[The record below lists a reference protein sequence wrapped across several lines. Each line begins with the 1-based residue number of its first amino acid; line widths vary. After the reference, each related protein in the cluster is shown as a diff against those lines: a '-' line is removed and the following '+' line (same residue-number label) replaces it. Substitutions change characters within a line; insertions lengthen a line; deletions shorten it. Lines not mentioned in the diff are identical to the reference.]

1 MRPIADR
8 YILLMA
14 SLPSIRLLGEK
25 ELPINP
31 ARLAERM
38 KLLEPED
45 RAELEAIAAI
55 LSWNRIDT
63 GEDDAAYVARAE
75 RTLAAIRSATLRA
88 AALERLEI
96 RTVIAALR
104 RRHAGEPAPAQGTL
118 WGIGRQV
125 DTIRRNWSQPDFGL
139 GRQMPWIGPAREKLE
154 SGDSA
159 GLERLIL
166 DTTWRAA
173 GRHEFGHEFDFEAVV
188 FYLMR
193 WQLADRWAR
202 YDADGA
208 AARFAQLLEAA
219 LPKTLAH
226 PHEDAA

>member
-1 MRPIADR
+1 MIPRSDP
-8 YILLMA
+8 YVMLMA

-25 ELPINP
+25 ALPINP

-38 KLLEPED
+38 KMLEPAD
-45 RAELEAIAAI
+45 RDELFAIASI

-63 GEDDAAYVARAE
+63 GDDDAAYVTRAE
-75 RTLAAIRSATLRA
+75 RILAAIRSPTLREA
-88 AALERLEI
+88 SLERLEI
-96 RTVIAALR
+96 RTLIAALR
-104 RRHAGEPAPAQGTL
+104 RRHAGEEAPASTSA
-118 WGIGRQV
+118 WGIGRHV
-125 DTIRRNWSQPDFGL
+125 DLIRRSWALPDL
-139 GRQMPWIGPAREKLE
+139 GMARFFPWVAQAREKLE

-166 DTTWRAA
+166 DVTWQAA

-202 YDADGA
+202 YDADA
-208 AARFAQLLEAA
+208 AAVRFAELLDAA
-219 LPKTLAH
+219 LPPTASL
-226 PHEDAA
+226 EEAA

>member
-1 MRPIADR
+1 M
-8 YILLMA
+8 ILHTEPYVMLMA

-25 ELPINP
+25 ALPINP
-31 ARLAERM
+31 ARLTERM
-38 KLLEPED
+38 KMLEPAD
-45 RAELEAIAAI
+45 RDELFAIASI

-63 GEDDAAYVARAE
+63 GDDDAAYVARAE
-75 RTLAAIRSATLRA
+75 RILASIRSDTLRE

-96 RTVIAALR
+96 RTLIAALR
-104 RRHAGEPAPAQGTL
+104 RRHAGENTPVSGTA
-118 WGIGRQV
+118 WGIGRHV
-125 DTIRRNWSQPDFGL
+125 ETIRRNWTQPDFGMA
-139 GRQMPWIGPAREKLE
+139 RSFPWIAQAREQLE

-166 DTTWRAA
+166 DVTWRAA

-202 YDADGA
+202 YDADA
-208 AARFAQLLEAA
+208 AAVRFAQLLDVALPPAASIQEAA
-219 LPKTLAH
+219 
-226 PHEDAA
+226 

>member
-1 MRPIADR
+1 MIPRTDP
-8 YILLMA
+8 YVMLMA

-25 ELPINP
+25 ALPINS
-31 ARLAERM
+31 ARLAERI
-38 KLLEPED
+38 KLLEPQD
-45 RAELEAIAAI
+45 RDELLAIASI

-63 GEDDAAYVARAE
+63 GDDDAAYVVRAE
-75 RTLAAIRSATLRA
+75 RILASIRSATLRE

-96 RTVIAALR
+96 RTLIAALR
-104 RRHAGEPAPAQGTL
+104 RRHAGEDAPAAGLL
-118 WGIGRQV
+118 WCIGRHV
-125 DTIRRNWSQPDFGL
+125 ETIRRNWAQPDFGMA
-139 GRQMPWIGPAREKLE
+139 RSFPWVTEAREKLD

-166 DTTWRAA
+166 DVTWRAA

-202 YDADGA
+202 YDADA
-208 AARFAQLLEAA
+208 AAIRFAQLLDAA
-219 LPKTLAH
+219 LPPTASF
-226 PHEDAA
+226 EEAA